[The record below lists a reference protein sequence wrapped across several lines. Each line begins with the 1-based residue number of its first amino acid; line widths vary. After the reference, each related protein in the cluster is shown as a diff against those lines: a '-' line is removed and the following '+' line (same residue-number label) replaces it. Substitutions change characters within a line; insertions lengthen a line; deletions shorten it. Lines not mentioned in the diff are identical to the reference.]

1 MPFPD
6 QSEESLWKIL
16 LTDGR
21 HMVKVPLGKQNYIH
35 GLKKPVEYEKEEP
48 GYYSAQIEAIIKM
61 QATQKWDAEKYKE
74 LHTII
79 KTKTGGKAN
88 TSSIKQGCQC
98 SYDLVDYETSNAIMK
113 EHIENSNELKQ
124 QLGINATIL
133 NKIKYEASNVTLTL
147 AQRHSHQGQKISG
160 SSHKTKNILTNT
172 DSLILCEAIMDIYN
186 RDIDG
191 IDVCQDTSVRKD
203 ILFKALA
210 KAIQNLEICHLENDL
225 NTRTLGAFV
234 KIETN
239 KYLGEP
245 CMFYYPSMGGNSTK
259 SQIYQELEIGLQN
272 AIYVLSG
279 ASSLVKYHFHEEK
292 REISDKYIE
301 RNMDIYEVNR
311 TLWMQEGSLKQK
323 NINLQKLNVNYC
335 FTTKQNSRNLGSFR
349 NDVIK

>member
-6 QSEESLWKIL
+6 KSEESLWKIL

-21 HMVKVPLGKQNYIH
+21 HMVKVPLEKQNHIH
-35 GLKKPVEYEKEEP
+35 GLKKPDQYEKEEP

-61 QATQKWDAEKYKE
+61 QATQKWNAEKYKE

-98 SYDLVDYETSNAIMK
+98 SYDLVDYETSNAIMQ
-113 EHIENSNELKQ
+113 EYIENSNELKQ
-124 QLGINATIL
+124 ELGINATIL
-133 NKIKYEASNVTLTL
+133 NKIKYDASNVTLTS
-147 AQRHSHQGQKISG
+147 AQRYSHPGQRISG
-160 SSHKTKNILTNT
+160 SSHKTRNILTNT
-172 DSLILCEAIMDIYN
+172 DSFTLCEAIMNIYN

-191 IDVCQDTSVRKD
+191 IDFYHDTSARKNK
-203 ILFKALA
+203 LFKALA

-259 SQIYQELEIGLQN
+259 SQIFQELEIGLQN

-279 ASSLVKYHFHEEK
+279 TSSLVKYHFHEEK

-311 TLWMQEGSLKQK
+311 TLWMQEGSIKERD
-323 NINLQKLNVNYC
+323 INLQKLNNYYC
-335 FTTKQNSRNLGSFR
+335 LATKQNSRNSGPHY
-349 NDVIK
+349 K